1 MNEFTISTESQE
13 TCDKTLLDAAKKSAL
28 YTLARKDKLVKITIP
43 NYDPDEP
50 AGVDDVVEE
59 YETLKAL
66 VQFNESELLPAGYG
80 DVSGEPSELVRLYTD
95 TNAVKLAEMMDALI
109 IDQVALR
116 APDKSSFIRYKK
128 CLTMLNLKEAA
139 LQYSGDRFRDKD
151 GDYLICATSL
161 GRLDTL
167 AEVHGWEDE
176 MFYMDFIDRP
186 LHTGEY
192 GRIRVTKDLTVVF
205 LTSGDDEQRDAL
217 LFGPDALVV
226 TPVDDSLHATFAM
239 RQSQDPDEP
248 PCLAVGY
255 TMDFGA
261 RADMT
266 KCVVLT
272 ASKAITPKPEARK

>member
-1 MNEFTISTESQE
+1 MNELIISDVAQSI
-13 TCDKTLLDAAKKSAL
+13 CDNILLDAAKKSAL

-43 NYDPDEP
+43 SYDPDEP
-50 AGVDDVVEE
+50 EAVDNVVEE

-66 VQFNESELLPAGYG
+66 VRFDESELLPAGYG

-95 TNAVKLAEMMDALI
+95 TNAVKISGMMDALI

-116 APDKSSFIRYKK
+116 ASDESCFIRYKK
-128 CLTMLNLKEAA
+128 CLTTLNLKEAA
-139 LQYSGDRFRDKD
+139 LRYSGDRFRDKD

-167 AEVHGWEDE
+167 VGLHGWEDE
-176 MFYMDFIDRP
+176 LFYMDYLDRP
-186 LHTGEY
+186 LHAGEY
-192 GRIRVTKDLTVVF
+192 GRIRVSKDLNVVF
-205 LTSGDDEQRDAL
+205 LTNSDDEMRDAL

-266 KCVVLT
+266 KCVVLA
-272 ASKAITPKPEARK
+272 ASKAIEPKPEARR